1 MRSEDRMCSIR
12 ARMRIEDKPQQAMPA
27 DPRVRALC
35 RPSNYG
41 DLSILQK
48 REIDRELNLLDWN
61 GV

>member
-1 MRSEDRMCSIR
+1 
-12 ARMRIEDKPQQAMPA
+12 MRIEDKPQQAMPA